1 MELLI
6 VMAFLVGLA
15 VAAPR
20 WGSDSRL
27 CAPSKERDQARLGL
41 VWQHR

>member
-1 MELLI
+1 VELVI
-6 VMAFLVGLA
+6 VLAFFIGIAL
-15 VAAPR
+15 AAPR
-20 WGSDSRL
+20 WGFDSRM